1 MSPRVQA
8 AQAGKSNSTLIVLV
22 AALATALGF
31 SLAAYLARGGFD
43 PAQLSTVKV
52 FPEPR
57 VLTEFRLE
65 QGGGE
70 TFNAE
75 ALRDR
80 WTLMFFGFT
89 HCPDICPTTLLTL
102 ADIYQQ
108 VSAEHPSLAVVFVS
122 VDPDRDR
129 GEKLDLYTSH
139 FNENFVG
146 ITGDE
151 SQLQALTR
159 QFGVA
164 YIRDEPEEPGGNY
177 SVGHTAAIML
187 VDPEMRYHAVLPA
200 PHDAALITTEL
211 SQLIAHRD
219 RG

>member
-1 MSPRVQA
+1 MSASAQA
-8 AQAGKSNSTLIVLV
+8 LQAGKARTTLVILL
-22 AALATALGF
+22 AALAAAAGF
-31 SLAAYLARGGFD
+31 ALAAYLSRGGFD
-43 PAQLSTVKV
+43 PAQLSAIRV

-57 VLTEFRLE
+57 QVAVELE
-65 QGGGE
+65 RGNGE
-70 TFNAE
+70 PFGVD

-80 WTLMFFGFT
+80 WTLIFFGFT

-102 ADIYQQ
+102 ADIYQE

-129 GEKLDLYTSH
+129 GEVLDQYTGH
-139 FNENFVG
+139 FNEDFVG
-146 ITGDE
+146 VTGDD

-164 YIRDEPEEPGGNY
+164 YFREETDAPDGNY
-177 SVGHTAAIML
+177 SIGHTAAIML
-187 VDPEMRYHAVLPA
+187 VDPQMRYHAVLPT
-200 PHDAALITTEL
+200 PHDATLITTEL
-211 SQLIAHRD
+211 SRLIAYRD

>member
-1 MSPRVQA
+1 
-8 AQAGKSNSTLIVLV
+8 V

-43 PAQLSTVKV
+43 PAQLSAVKV

-57 VLTEFRLE
+57 LVSEFQLE
-65 QGGGE
+65 RGNGE
-70 TFNAE
+70 TFDAE
-75 ALRDR
+75 AFRDR
-80 WTLMFFGFT
+80 WTLVFFGFT

-102 ADIYQQ
+102 ADIHKE

-164 YIRDEPEEPGGNY
+164 YFREDTEAPNGNY
-177 SVGHTAAIML
+177 TIGHTAAIML

-200 PHDAALITTEL
+200 PHDAVLITTEL